1 MSKHPNKALR
11 GNETVLQKIPRAVS
25 EHSGILVRIVD
36 FDPNKHLVKVVKLS
50 DNKPLLKD
58 QIVDTAPTQKKR
70 FEHKGEKVLKTSP
83 AADGPI
89 IAVNDDSSSIRGN
102 ADEGIYV
109 FKDGGNLIKGK
120 LSLATEPHNIRLS
133 GLTTL
138 NPLITSGFPSTIVTP
153 IPATIWALPTAAI
166 IKPILKDVLIMG
178 TLVAAAGSI
187 V

>member
-1 MSKHPNKALR
+1 MNKNKDLR
-11 GNETVLQKIPRAVS
+11 GNNSVLQKIPRAVS
-25 EHSGILVRIVD
+25 EHSGVLVRIVD
-36 FDPNKHLVKVVKLS
+36 FDPNKHLVKVVRLS
-50 DNKPLLKD
+50 DGKPLLKD
-58 QIVDTAPTQKKR
+58 QVVDTAITQKKR
-70 FEHKGEKVLKTSP
+70 FEHKGEKVMKTSP

-89 IAVNDDSSSIRGN
+89 AAVNDDIVSMRGN
-102 ADEGIYV
+102 ADEGFYSMR
-109 FKDGGNLIKGK
+109 DGGNLIKGK

-166 IKPILKDVLIMG
+166 LKPILKDVLVMG